1 MVGSRR
7 TLKVCVATLEN
18 VGDKEGFSAATAE
31 DLLGEVLDG
40 GLPGFS
46 SSAINSSSVMSM
58 GSSFA
63 KINRSPLSFASIN
76 NWNWAPSL
84 SSNRSSRY
92 LITNALVENSDDES
106 TTCAAG
112 RSLACV

>member
-46 SSAINSSSVMSM
+46 SSAINNSSVMSM

-63 KINRSPLSFASIN
+63 KINPVTTILRLDEQ
-76 NWNWAPSL
+76 L
-84 SSNRSSRY
+84 E
-92 LITNALVENSDDES
+92 LGTLVK
-106 TTCAAG
+106 
-112 RSLACV
+112 L